1 MKTVNT
7 NTMTLNWK
15 MKKMSEYLEHVVG
28 EDWVDYFNVQEY
40 DYLVVEEYEY
50 ED

>member
-1 MKTVNT
+1 MSKVSPQT
-7 NTMTLNWK
+7 NVLRD
-15 MKKMSEYLEHVVG
+15 YLKHVVG

-40 DYLVVEEYEY
+40 DYLLEEYEY